1 MHPSFGPA
9 PAYPEL
15 SLVERTLLQQAN
27 FRASERCAVAE
38 RDLKTQLAD
47 LSSMTSD
54 GRVALS
60 ELPPELLLGLRVSV
74 EDFTSSARA
83 LHPSA
88 EDLLLELKQT
98 VSDAVPPNDAGARD
112 LVQAV
117 VGWAI
122 EAYFAR

>member
-1 MHPSFGPA
+1 MQPSFGP
-9 PAYPEL
+9 PSTEL

-38 RDLKTQLAD
+38 RDLRTQLAD

-54 GRVALS
+54 GRIALS
-60 ELPPELLLGLRVSV
+60 ELPQALLLGLRVSV

-88 EDLLLELKQT
+88 ENLLLELKQT
-98 VSDAVPPNDAGARD
+98 VSDAVPPDDAGARD